1 MHPVTLPQAVLE
13 VSGLLTLAV
22 FLGLLARRVHVPLT
36 VVLVVVA
43 LFASGLGLT
52 PSIAEIG
59 GETFEQVVF
68 FAFLPLL
75 VFSAA
80 LGSDV
85 RAVMRNL
92 PSIVALAVPAFLAS
106 AVLVGSALHLVLG
119 TGLLVAL
126 LFGALISAT
135 DPVAVVAVF
144 REVGVP
150 RRLLVLVEGES
161 LLNDGAAIV
170 VYTILL
176 EAALGGN
183 VTVGGGLLDFVLVGV
198 GGATVG
204 VVLGLVASLVL
215 PWLDRLPAAALSLAV
230 AYGTFALAD
239 EVLGLS
245 GVVATAAAGLTL
257 AGVAPTRA
265 SAPVRLIWEQMW
277 DALDYVAN
285 ALLFLLIGLVIEP
298 ATLWDNLGA
307 ILLTGVVVL
316 VARALGVVP
325 VVWLLERFA
334 HIPRVGWRNEAVL
347 VWGGLRGGVA
357 LALALALPEDLADRE
372 LLVALTAGVVL
383 ATLLVNATTVRRL
396 VHRLGLDTPSRAEQF
411 LAVSARRSGFE
422 AARERIAELGLS
434 EGEELAERLDAAE
447 REARDELH
455 RLELSEAEEQRVV
468 TGSGL
473 HVERETYQRLRD
485 SGLLPNA
492 VTGSLLHEV
501 DDEIDAMTIAGDGH
515 EPGSGRFPGSRF
527 DRVLRLVLKW
537 LPSPPDA
544 DPEQLAYAEATARW
558 IAARRAVEALD
569 LFDSVPA
576 VHDEAVERS
585 RKVFA
590 GWEKDATT
598 RLEEIDDSCGE
609 ETRPLHRRQA
619 SMIARA
625 ASGEE
630 LAALTRSGLLPQS
643 VASRARDKLDQ
654 ALKARSG

>member
-1 MHPVTLPQAVLE
+1 VTLPQAVLE
-13 VSGLLTLAV
+13 LSGLLTLAV

-43 LFASGLGLT
+43 LIGSGLGLT
-52 PSIAEIG
+52 PSVAEIR
-59 GETFEQVVF
+59 GETFEQVVV

-92 PSIVALAVPAFLAS
+92 TPIVALAVPAFLVS

-161 LLNDGAAIV
+161 LLNDGVAIV
-170 VYTILL
+170 LFTILL
-176 EAALGGN
+176 EAALGGD
-183 VTVGGGLLDFVLVGV
+183 VTVGGGLLDFVVVAV
-198 GGATVG
+198 GGALVG
-204 VVLGLVASLVL
+204 VVLGLVAAAVL
-215 PWLDRLPAAALSLAV
+215 PWLDRLPAAALSLAA

-265 SAPVRLIWEQMW
+265 SAAVRETWEQMW
-277 DALDYVAN
+277 EALDYVAN
-285 ALLFLLIGLVIEP
+285 ALLFLLIGLVLEP
-298 ATLWDNLGA
+298 STLLDNLGA
-307 ILLTGVVVL
+307 IGLTVVVVL

-334 HIPRVGWRNEAVL
+334 HIPRVGRRNEAVL

-357 LALALALPEDLADRE
+357 LALALALPEDLADRD
-372 LLVALTAGVVL
+372 LLVALTGGVVL

-396 VHRLGLDTPSRAEQF
+396 VHRLGLDTPTRAEQF
-411 LAVSARRSGFE
+411 LAVSARLSGIE
-422 AARERIAELGLS
+422 AARQRVAELGLY
-434 EGEELAERLDAAE
+434 EGEAMTERLDAAE
-447 REARDELH
+447 REAREELH
-455 RLELSEAEEQRVV
+455 RLELSKPEEQRVV
-468 TGSGL
+468 TGRGL
-473 HVERETYQRLRD
+473 HVERETYQRLSD

-492 VTGSLLHEV
+492 VTRSLLHEV
-501 DDEIDAMTIAGDGH
+501 DDEIDEMTIAGSDH
-515 EPGSGRFPGSRF
+515 EPGRGRSSRSRF
-527 DRVLRLVLKW
+527 DRLLRRLLAR
-537 LPSPPDA
+537 LPAPPGA

-558 IAARRAVEALD
+558 IAARRTADALE

-576 VHDEAVERS
+576 VQSEAVERS
-585 RKVFA
+585 RKVFTD
-590 GWEKDATT
+590 WEREATS
-598 RLEEIDDSCGE
+598 RLEEIDAGRGE
-609 ETRPLHRRQA
+609 EASDLHRRQT
-619 SMIARA
+619 STLARA
-625 ASGEE
+625 ASGDE
-630 LAALTRSGLLPQS
+630 LTSLVRAGLLPES
-643 VASRARDKLDQ
+643 VAARARSRLGKS
-654 ALKARSG
+654 LKGRSP